1 MKVNVSNQV
10 YVPLTIAQANALL
23 DVIDKVPA
31 LHDVCDL
38 IDGAVYD
45 GLDGTIDG
53 VVQSCMAQ
61 TSRADRR
68 VLESDDGARYALEW
82 IEWAQRTG
90 FDCLQGYTKPQL
102 QHIADRLHEQF

>member
-1 MKVNVSNQV
+1 MQYRINPQV
-10 YVPLTIAQANALL
+10 IVTLSPAQANALL
-23 DVIDKVPA
+23 PIIDEHCSESAYAVCEALDTSIESVVID
-31 LHDVCDL
+31 CFE
-38 IDGAVYD
+38 
-45 GLDGTIDG
+45 
-53 VVQSCMAQ
+53 Q

-68 VLESDDGARYALEW
+68 ILESDDGARYALEW